1 MRRDALLVLALLLV
15 SCDAQQPPVG
25 QKRQVV
31 QRPNLLFI
39 TTDDQRFDMLGIL
52 HPFLETPNIDRLASE
67 GVRFE
72 NAFVTT
78 PICAASRASLL
89 TGLVERTHQSTFG
102 TPPLAVRFTD
112 GSYPVL
118 LREAGY
124 RTGFVGKF
132 GVDTEPGAVDKMF
145 DTYVPF

>member
-39 TTDDQRFDMLGIL
+39 TTDDQRFDMLGIV

-78 PICAASRASLL
+78 PICAASRASML
-89 TGLVERTHQSTFG
+89 TGLV
-102 TPPLAVRFTD
+102 
-112 GSYPVL
+112 
-118 LREAGY
+118 
-124 RTGFVGKF
+124 
-132 GVDTEPGAVDKMF
+132 
-145 DTYVPF
+145 